1 MVMTRKDDAQAL
13 FKEGFSCSQAVLAA
27 FAADE
32 GLDRELALRISQPFG
47 GGIARLADWCGAV
60 TGALMVIGLRHGRT
74 RAADIAARDKTYD
87 LVRQFVK
94 EFTARRGAVR
104 CRDLLGCDIG
114 TPAGAKEAEDRHLHE
129 NLCQGL
135 IADAVEI
142 LENLLPGR

>member
-1 MVMTRKDDAQAL
+1 MTKKEDALAL

-32 GLDRELALRISQPFG
+32 GLDRELALKISQPFG

-74 RAADIAARDKTYD
+74 RAEDLAARDMTYA
-87 LVRQFVK
+87 LVQEFVRNFK
-94 EFTARRGAVR
+94 ARRGHLR

-114 TPAGAKEAEDRHLHE
+114 TPAGAKEAEDRHLHD
-129 NLCQGL
+129 NLCPGF

-142 LENLLPGR
+142 LEDLMPGP

>member
-1 MVMTRKDDAQAL
+1 MTRKDDAKAL

-32 GLDRELALRISQPFG
+32 GLDRELALKISQPFG
-47 GGIARLADWCGAV
+47 GGIARMADWCGAV

-114 TPAGAKEAEDRHLHE
+114 TAAGAKEAEDRRVHD
-129 NLCQGL
+129 NLCPGL

-142 LENLLPGR
+142 LEKLLPGR

>member
-1 MVMTRKDDAQAL
+1 MTKKEDALAL

-32 GLDRELALRISQPFG
+32 GLERELALRISQPFG

-60 TGALMVIGLRHGRT
+60 TGALMVIGLRHGRV
-74 RAADIAARDKTYD
+74 RAADVAARDKTYD
-87 LVRQFVK
+87 LVKRFIK
-94 EFTARRGAVR
+94 EFTARRGALR

-114 TPAGAKEAEDRHLHE
+114 TPEGAKEAADRGLHD
-129 NLCQGL
+129 NLCPGL

-142 LENLLPGR
+142 LEGLLPGR

>member
-1 MVMTRKDDAQAL
+1 MTTTKKETAQAL

-27 FAADE
+27 FAADS
-32 GLDRELALRISQPFG
+32 GLGRELALKISQPFG

-74 RAADIAARDKTYD
+74 RAEDVAARDTTYA
-87 LVRQFVK
+87 LVQEFVRRFK
-94 EFTARRGAVR
+94 ARRDALR

-114 TPAGAKEAEDRHLHE
+114 TPAGAQEAADRGLHD
-129 NLCQGL
+129 NFCPGL

-142 LENLLPGR
+142 LEDLSPGR